1 MKIGIV
7 ILNYIVYK
15 DVFGCVD
22 SLTNQS
28 FKDYEIVIVDNGS
41 PNDSFYQLKEKYK
54 DRTNINV
61 IKTDGNIGFARGNN
75 TGIKYLKNKNIFNIF
90 AINADTFIEDEK
102 YLEKL
107 VNMPIDKN
115 CAFIGTSVIGNDL
128 NNQNPYNVMGEDF
141 SNIKKI
147 RRYYIKNTIYLYL
160 IPLRMWDRIKSIKS
174 LFIKKKPEKKISS
187 KSAYLDLQKNGLHGA
202 AIFFTEI
209 YLKKYKGFYP
219 DTFLYTEEDYLNLI
233 CRRLNFSQLYIP
245 ELEIHHKEGSSNF
258 AAHDKSERKAQLIKN
273 KRILKA
279 ISNYNAVVKKET
291 DFIMNKIID

>member
-75 TGIKYLKNKNIFNIF
+75 AGIKYLKNKNIFNIF

-107 VNMPIDKN
+107 VNMPIDNN
-115 CAFIGTSVIGNDL
+115 CAFIGTSIIGNDL
-128 NNQNPYNVMGEDF
+128 NNQNPYNVMGEAF

-174 LFIKKKPEKKISS
+174 LFIKKKPEKKITS
-187 KSAYLDLQKNGLHGA
+187 KSVYLDLQKNGLHGA
-202 AIFFTEI
+202 AIFFTET
-209 YLKKYKGFYP
+209 YLKTYKGFYP

-245 ELEIHHKEGSSNF
+245 ELEIYHKEGSSNF
-258 AAHDKSERKAQLIKN
+258 AAQDKSEKKAQLIKN

-291 DFIMNKIID
+291 DFIVNKIID